1 MEKDKLIFKALVG
14 SHAYGTNIETSDY
27 DYKGIYQQ
35 PLKQVIGFKYKPQVE
50 VGKDECYYEIKRF
63 LELAQTAN
71 PTILEM
77 MWMPKEN
84 IMINSSKMAR
94 VLCYKHQF
102 LSKQCLN
109 SFGGYAVAQIKKAKG
124 LDKKMNWEKERVER
138 KELADFCYI
147 SKEGKSVSLR
157 KYLKDNELREEFI
170 GMVKLDH
177 MADCYAMYHDAVAQ
191 WGADANHRGK
201 KENEVPSLGFKG
213 LSSEDGNHLL
223 LSSIPKYTIPK
234 EGFVYFNKSEYN
246 RHLAEMKSYE
256 TWLKEHNTA
265 RYTDTLVH
273 GQKIDG
279 KNLMHCR
286 RLLDQAAEIA
296 KYGKLVVRR
305 PNADQLLYIRRGM
318 VKLDEVIARAED
330 DILELNELYAK
341 CDLPDTVNQGLVES
355 LLLEIRG
362 L

>member
-1 MEKDKLIFKALVG
+1 MIYKVLVG
-14 SHAYGTNIETSDY
+14 SHAYGTNIETSDH

-35 PLKQVIGFKYKPQVE
+35 SLKEVVGFKYTPQIE
-50 VGKDECYYEIKRF
+50 EGKDECYYEIKRF
-63 LELAQTAN
+63 LELVQSAN

-77 MWMPKEN
+77 LWMPKEN
-84 IMINSSKMAR
+84 IIVNSSKMAR
-94 VLCYKHQF
+94 ILAYKHQF
-102 LSKQCLN
+102 LTKQCLN
-109 SFGGYAVAQIKKAKG
+109 SFGGYAVAQIQKAKG

-138 KELADFCYI
+138 KEVADFCYV
-147 SKEGKSVSLR
+147 SQNGKSVALR

-177 MADCYAMYHDAVAQ
+177 MADCYAMYHDSVAQ

-201 KENEVPSLGFKG
+201 KEGEVPSLGFKG

-223 LSSIPKYTIPK
+223 LSSIPKYVIPK
-234 EGFVYFNKSEYN
+234 EGFVYFNKSEYAK
-246 RHLAEMKSYE
+246 HLKEMKSYE
-256 TWLKEHNTA
+256 TWLEEHNTA

-286 RLLDQAAEIA
+286 RLLDQAKEIA
-296 KYGKLVVRR
+296 TTGKLTVRR
-305 PNADQLLYIRRGM
+305 TDAHKLLLIRRGM
-318 VKLDEVIARAED
+318 VKLDDVIKQAEED
-330 DILELNELYAK
+330 VQQLNEIYAK
-341 CDLPDTVNQGLVES
+341 CDLPDVANKDLIES